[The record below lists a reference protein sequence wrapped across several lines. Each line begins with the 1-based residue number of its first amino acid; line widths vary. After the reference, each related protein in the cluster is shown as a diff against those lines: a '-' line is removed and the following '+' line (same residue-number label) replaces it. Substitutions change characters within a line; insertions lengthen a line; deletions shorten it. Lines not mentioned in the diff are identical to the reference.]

1 MRQSSELKAKQFGS
15 DMLLASSLAAIR
27 ETCRTPI
34 ERYKVLV
41 TLQPPPSETRS
52 YVRHYYAKDGIGVY
66 FRGLVGML
74 RRNVPPQALPLACND
89 LFNATLPAYE
99 DVWKSSAVKLVSG
112 GLAGAVTS
120 VVHSPFQAAKRLAQ
134 AELHANGRSGNPKL
148 GDLVNAAKSH
158 GVTGLFAFAHV
169 ALVGAFIFRAGQL
182 GGFKVLQEVNPYA
195 KDTGLPGFF
204 PRWQLSPRRALSSSR
219 STCPWSRLTGGSSI
233 TSARELSLANSS
245 TSSFGMSAPKW
256 GVVSLQI
263 WWSSRTIGLNWRT
276 AFEFEFDSE
285 SARNVFGLI
294 DIARSKKSENAR
306 KKKKKKKKKHGND
319 VVRCR
324 RHHSVAQCWQCQA
337 RLCVPELADFDARA
351 RHGVVGALLDLQQ
364 CDCALLAQRAGV
376 DHCEEARRGVRLAG
390 RVARTQSLADH
401 ELDKRVAVGD

>member
-1 MRQSSELKAKQFGS
+1 
-15 DMLLASSLAAIR
+15 MLLASSLAAIR

-34 ERYKVLV
+34 ENLKMLV
-41 TLQPPPSETRS
+41 NFHPPPSGSRTLRGI
-52 YVRHYYAKDGIGVY
+52 VRHYYAKDGIGVY

-204 PRWQLSPRRALSSSR
+204 S
-219 STCPWSRLTGGSSI
+219 
-233 TSARELSLANSS
+233 SLA
-245 TSSFGMSAPKW
+245 A
-256 GVVSLQI
+256 V
-263 WWSSRTIGLNWRT
+263 T
-276 AFEFEFDSE
+276 A
-285 SARNVFGLI
+285 
-294 DIARSKKSENAR
+294 
-306 KKKKKKKKKHGND
+306 
-319 VVRCR
+319 
-324 RHHSVAQCWQCQA
+324 
-337 RLCVPELADFDARA
+337 ARA
-351 RHGVVGALLDLQQ
+351 VVVPLYVPMEQAYRRLFDNIGARTVVGQLKYLKFRYVRAEMGRGFTANLVVVAYDRLK
-364 CDCALLAQRAGV
+364 LAY
-376 DHCEEARRGVRLAG
+376 
-390 RVARTQSLADH
+390 SI
-401 ELDKRVAVGD
+401 